1 VALDHPNVLRYTRPV
16 SRRPATCSSRR
27 VPAGSRGPWHPR
39 TSAGRGLCR
48 QLGYD
53 QSRIR
58 SAASCRHIPTPSRHP
73 RHVLP
78 VPAWEAKNPH
88 RKSRCGFG
96 LEKSAPDRIRTCDL
110 MLRRHAL
117 YPTELRA
124 LWAGSGIS
132 RVLSPLARRRAISLG
147 RRSPA
152 ASSGLPGTSPASRPD
167 RRGPRLRP
175 CLALLRV
182 GFTMPLP
189 LPAAR
194 WSLTPPFHPYLCRR
208 LPAGHRRFAFCG
220 TFQRLA
226 ASGRYPA
233 PCPVE
238 LGLSS
243 AASWAPAARTRFPSV
258 NQRLWG
264 TSAPRR
270 SRTPNLRIRS
280 PTLYPIELWAL

>member
-1 VALDHPNVLRYTRPV
+1 MVVERRKPV
-16 SRRPATCSSRR
+16 HHSVQQPFDKVSSREAWRELSYGR
-27 VPAGSRGPWHPR
+27 VR
-39 TSAGRGLCR
+39 
-48 QLGYD
+48 
-53 QSRIR
+53 
-58 SAASCRHIPTPSRHP
+58 
-73 RHVLP
+73 
-78 VPAWEAKNPH
+78 
-88 RKSRCGFG
+88 
-96 LEKSAPDRIRTCDL
+96 
-110 MLRRHAL
+110 
-117 YPTELRA
+117 
-124 LWAGSGIS
+124 GSGIS

-152 ASSGLPGTSPASRPD
+152 ASSSLPGTSPASRPD

-182 GFTMPLP
+182 GFTMRRL

-194 WSLTPPFHPYLCRR
+194 CALTAPFHPYLCRR

-233 PCPVE
+233 PCPAE

-243 AASWAPAARTRFPSV
+243 AASWATAARTRFPTV
-258 NQRLWG
+258 NQRFLR

-280 PTLYPIELWAL
+280 PTLYPIELWARLRKNRPRFAVRPAGPVAFLEQPWKISRDTPLCQPRSRPGFTIPTGSCDTVRQPSTGWGRR